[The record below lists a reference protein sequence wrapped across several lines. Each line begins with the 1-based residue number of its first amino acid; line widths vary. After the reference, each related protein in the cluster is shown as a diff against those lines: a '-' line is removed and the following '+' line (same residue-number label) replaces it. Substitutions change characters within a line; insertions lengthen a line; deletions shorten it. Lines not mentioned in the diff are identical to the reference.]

1 MCGIFANASTHT
13 RSFLTFMRLS
23 MNPSSSSTTSSKP
36 PRRRRLHTRLWNLKG
51 EGQAQAHD
59 KIVLVI
65 GNLDSELGA
74 KSLHPPVPHARSL
87 NRHMSSQLRTKENAT
102 VSTMAQAFGR

>member
-1 MCGIFANASTHT
+1 MCRNFADASTHN
-13 RSFLTFMRLS
+13 RSFLTFLRLS

-36 PRRRRLHTRLWNLKG
+36 PRRQRLHTRLWNLKG
-51 EGQAQAHD
+51 EGQAQSHD
-59 KIVLVI
+59 KIVQVI

-87 NRHMSSQLRTKENAT
+87 NRHVSSQLRTKEKAT
-102 VSTMAQAFGR
+102 MSTMAQAFER